1 MQANLFLLT
10 GVLVLSFAQASRAD
24 DRIAVVTPAILDPN
38 APISQ
43 AMKRECSLEANLG
56 SQVFQK
62 VSERFPGTEQIQN
75 SSQAGP
81 EKIVLRVTIL
91 GALGMGGGGWS
102 GPKAMNVRAE
112 ILRNA
117 KVIEA
122 TTLNRQ
128 SRPVWGS
135 VSGTCPIMHRIAA
148 ALGQDVARWLP
159 SALMLARNK
168 SSSSDRTVAPAR
180 RKMKRVRRPRTSA
193 RAKPVDSGRP

>member
-10 GVLVLSFAQASRAD
+10 GVLALSFAQASRAD
-24 DRIAVVTPAILDPN
+24 DRVTVVTPAILDPN

-43 AMKRECSLEANLG
+43 AVKRECSLEANLG

-91 GALGMGGGGWS
+91 GVLGMGGGGWS

-117 KVIEA
+117 KVIGA
-122 TTLNRQ
+122 TTLDRQ
-128 SRPVWGS
+128 SQPAWGS
-135 VSGTCPIMHRIAA
+135 VSGTC
-148 ALGQDVARWLP
+148 RWRQTLI
-159 SALMLARNK
+159 L
-168 SSSSDRTVAPAR
+168 DT
-180 RKMKRVRRPRTSA
+180 
-193 RAKPVDSGRP
+193 